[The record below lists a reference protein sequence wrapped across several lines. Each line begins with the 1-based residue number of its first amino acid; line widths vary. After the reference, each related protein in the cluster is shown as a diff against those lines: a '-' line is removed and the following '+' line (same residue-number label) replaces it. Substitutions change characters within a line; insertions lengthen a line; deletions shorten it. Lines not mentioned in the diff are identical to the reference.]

1 MKKFLMFAQMGI
13 VLSLPSCASFTPSVN
28 QCLQNCKEL
37 IIEALQNELAKEVLQ
52 AESEKD

>member
-1 MKKFLMFAQMGI
+1 MFAQMGI